1 MKVNYPET
9 ILCKSD
15 GSSNSEQYLARLCN
29 DTFLS
34 LWSFPNLFRDQGRT
48 NSKRREPKGDG
59 KEVCD
64 LLVVF
69 DEYLIIFSDKY
80 CAFRNS
86 GDLQVDWSR
95 WYKKAVRDA
104 AKQLWG
110 AERWIFE
117 NPGNLY
123 LDKECHRPFPLSIPC
138 RESAIVHRIVV
149 AHGASRECIEKLGG
163 SGSLMI
169 NPHIIGD
176 MHICTKDRQC
186 LPFSIG
192 QVNPQEGYVHVFDDT
207 TLEIVM
213 RALDTISDF
222 TGYLTKKEKFI
233 ASGKLAMAA
242 GEDDLLA
249 YYLRGVDKNG
259 EHTFSN
265 DDDVDWLSIDEGLW
279 NSFLKSPQRMAQIK
293 ANEISYSW
301 DKLVEKFFHHI
312 TTGTSYWMT
321 HPSIKEQERIFRFLA
336 REDRTRRRLLAE
348 SIHELIAKTP
358 ENFRATRLILPS
370 RPGDPYYL
378 FLLLPK
384 PKKGTY
390 EEYRHARVELLQRYL
405 KVTKLQYQNAKDIIG
420 LATETGV
427 SAERSEDFIYYDG
440 RNWSE
445 KEKKE
450 AEEIRDELVQL
461 GMLGKRTMFRKKAH
475 EYPVKG
481 SPPVLMGMKGNER
494 NKPCPCGSGRKFK
507 KCCGA
512 EIFNVRH

>member
-9 ILCKSD
+9 ILRKS
-15 GSSNSEQYLARLCN
+15 GGLSNSEKYLARLGD

-48 NSKRREPKGDG
+48 NAKRREPKGDG

-64 LLVVF
+64 LLVIF
-69 DEYLIIFSDKY
+69 DEHVIIFSDKY
-80 CAFRNS
+80 CIFPNS
-86 GDLQVDWSR
+86 GNLQVDWSR
-95 WYKKAVRDA
+95 WYKRAIRDA

-123 LDKECHRPFPLSIPC
+123 LDKKCHRSFPLSIPR
-138 RESAIVHRIVV
+138 RESAIIHRIVV

-192 QVNPQEGYVHVFDDT
+192 QVDPQKGYVHVFDDT

-213 RALDTISDF
+213 RVLDTISDF
-222 TGYLTKKEKFI
+222 TLYLTKKEKFI

-249 YYLRGVDKNG
+249 YYLRQVDKNN
-259 EHTFSN
+259 EHTFLT
-265 DDDVDWLSIDEGLW
+265 DDNVDFLYIDEGLW
-279 NSFLKSPQRMAQIK
+279 NSFLKGPQRMAQIK

-301 DKLVEKFFHHI
+301 DKLIEKFIRHM
-312 TTGTSYWMT
+312 TAGTSYQLT
-321 HPSIKEQERIFRFLA
+321 PPSIKDQEKILRFLA
-336 REDRTRRRLLAE
+336 REDRSSRRILAE

-358 ENFRATRLILPS
+358 ENSRTTRLIFPL
-370 RPGDPYYL
+370 RPGDPHYL

-384 PKKGTY
+384 PRTHTY
-390 EEYRHARVELLQRYL
+390 EQYREARIDLLQRYV

-420 LATETGV
+420 FATETGV
-427 SAERSEDFIYYDG
+427 QGERSEDFIYYDSK
-440 RNWSE
+440 NWSE

-450 AEEIRDELVQL
+450 AEDIRDELVRL
-461 GMLGKRTMFRKKAH
+461 GLLGRRRMFRRRTH
-475 EYPVKG
+475 EFPVKG
-481 SPPVLMGMKGNER
+481 SGPVLTGMKGNER

-512 EIFNVRH
+512 KIVNVPD